1 MMRVGIGY
9 DVHRLVKDQP
19 LILGGVEIPF
29 ERGLL
34 GHSDADV
41 LIHALMDALLGAVG
55 KGDIGRH
62 FPDSEEQYRGISSR
76 ILLARVNHILKEEG
90 YQVVNVDTIIIAQR
104 PKLSPYIEEM
114 TQNIASTLGV
124 EEKAVNVKATTTEG
138 LGFPGREEGI
148 AAQAVALVSK
158 LAG

>member
-1 MMRVGIGY
+1 
-9 DVHRLVKDQP
+9 
-19 LILGGVEIPF
+19 
-29 ERGLL
+29 
-34 GHSDADV
+34 
-41 LIHALMDALLGAVG
+41 AVG

-62 FPDSEEQYRGISSR
+62 FPDTQEQYRGISSR
-76 ILLARVNHILKEEG
+76 ILLARVNHILEEEG
-90 YQVVNVDTIIIAQR
+90 YQVVNVDTVIIAQR

-148 AAQAVALVSK
+148 AAQAIAMLSK
-158 LAG
+158 GFTKLKK